1 MTEGPFQGA
10 FEADT
15 TGVVRREIT
24 TYRYKDGIMIKET
37 ATRTFTKMVTI
48 TIALRQSQCRR

>member
-1 MTEGPFQGA
+1 MTEGPFTGA

-24 TYRYKDGIMIKET
+24 TYRYIDGKMVKET
-37 ATRTFTKMVTI
+37 ATL
-48 TIALRQSQCRR
+48 AES